1 MSALSDRLTV
11 LNRKKERK
19 MDKVEYALNTIR
31 NCNACEGKGNL
42 YWGIGEDFDFEV
54 CECNPYELILDD
66 DGDVIWDN
74 GLLSE
79 PELIKDFYNLS
90 IFASREAN

>member
-1 MSALSDRLTV
+1 
-11 LNRKKERK
+11 
-19 MDKVEYALNTIR
+19 MDKMEYALRAIQ

-42 YWGIGEDFDFEV
+42 YWGIGEDYDFEV

-74 GLLSE
+74 GLLSQNE
-79 PELIKDFYNLS
+79 LS
-90 IFASREAN
+90 IYATAEAY